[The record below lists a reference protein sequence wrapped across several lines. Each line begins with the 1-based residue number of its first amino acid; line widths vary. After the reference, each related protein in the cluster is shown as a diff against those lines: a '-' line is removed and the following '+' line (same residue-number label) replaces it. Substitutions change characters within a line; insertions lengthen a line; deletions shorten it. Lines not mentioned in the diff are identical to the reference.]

1 MAEQSG
7 APMGAAS
14 DVVRQQQEL
23 GEQRRAERE
32 RERSV
37 RLALRSPA
45 GARRKPWGSVPRMHD
60 PSLLHPTPGPCH
72 YELLAPSSFGRSA
85 SGSACPSLRPR
96 ALTSASSYAGG
107 ARREEPRA
115 RVARAVSLKDK
126 ARALALGRDAGAG
139 DARVEE
145 EQRRRQEPSTFGVPR
160 EAVQRTPPATPGP
173 GTYRPSPSGTFD
185 EASRAFEDSTQ
196 YPEMSY
202 LQSVRTRL
210 QRLRDLEDK
219 SRTSVL
225 SLGEKAEFVMERE
238 PAKLRR
244 LRSTRARLEGA
255 IAAKVRDHVF
265 RLRPRTS
272 TVLAPNGPYGR
283 DMLTASAGAGTGV
296 ADERAPERLLCPL
309 ASASTPELGLLRGA
323 SRASSGSCCNSKGE
337 GNGKGDSKGN
347 GKGKSKGNGK
357 GKGDSGSRREAL
369 ADDACA
375 APVAKLSDALGGLLN
390 AYAFNKGG
398 PAAADASPLPSRQ
411 RARQQHEQRHA
422 ATLAEDDHPVVVEDK
437 VPDDKTFD
445 ESADSR
451 QPVRFLDE
459 CSARTLRPP
468 SFWPAPTVFKHCEPW
483 AAADAPESR
492 ARTPVSVLSGL
503 SFDSSQASSRRA
515 EDEDERSQHGLL

>member
-1 MAEQSG
+1 MAEQSA

-14 DVVRQQQEL
+14 DAIRQQQEQR
-23 GEQRRAERE
+23 EQRRVERE

-45 GARRKPWGSVPRMHD
+45 GARRKPWGSVARMYD

-85 SGSACPSLRPR
+85 SGSACPSMRPR
-96 ALTSASSYAGG
+96 ALTSVSSYTGG

-126 ARALALGRDAGAG
+126 ARALALGRDASARDAG

-145 EQRRRQEPSTFGVPR
+145 EQGRRQAPSTFGIPR
-160 EAVQRTPPATPGP
+160 EAMQRTPPATPGP

-238 PAKLRR
+238 PATLRR
-244 LRSTRARLEGA
+244 LRSTRARLECA
-255 IAAKVRDHVF
+255 IAAKVREHAF

-283 DMLTASAGAGTGV
+283 DMLTASAGAGAAQEG
-296 ADERAPERLLCPL
+296 AAERLLRPL

-323 SRASSGSCCNSKGE
+323 SRASSGSCCD
-337 GNGKGDSKGN
+337 GNGNGN
-347 GKGKSKGNGK
+347 GDGNG
-357 GKGDSGSRREAL
+357 GSCSETL

-375 APVAKLSDALGGLLN
+375 APVAQLSDALGGLLSS
-390 AYAFNKGG
+390 YAFNKGAL
-398 PAAADASPLPSRQ
+398 AAADASPLPSRQ
-411 RARQQHEQRHA
+411 RARQPHQQRHA
-422 ATLAEDDHPVVVEDK
+422 ATLAEDDHPVEVEDK

-445 ESADSR
+445 EPADSR

-459 CSARTLRPP
+459 CSARTLRSP
-468 SFWPAPTVFKHCEPW
+468 SFWPAPTAFKHCEPW
-483 AAADAPESR
+483 AAADAPE
-492 ARTPVSVLSGL
+492 
-503 SFDSSQASSRRA
+503 
-515 EDEDERSQHGLL
+515 